1 MTSNRGKFFSIIADE
16 VTDTCSSNNHTVCH
30 RILDYNH
37 LHHPVIKEVVY
48 DFVQLERTNS
58 ETVCEKLI
66 ECHTSRSIDL
76 IKVQAQTYDTISS
89 MSSAVGGLHGRI
101 KALYQKAIYLPCN
114 AHILNLC
121 ISLSCKMQPVR
132 NVIDDMNEFYL
143 FYRNSPKRQ
152 AFLENC
158 S

>member
-89 MSSAVGGLHGRI
+89 MSSAVGGLDGRI

-114 AHILNLC
+114 AHLNLC

-132 NVIDDMNEFYL
+132 NVIDYMNEFYL